1 MGTNP
6 IDGFAIDPDSITYIG
21 EDLKRPECVL
31 AEKDGT
37 VWSTDERG
45 GVVKINPDG
54 SQEFIEQRFETG
66 GAIEGTVPNGMA
78 IADNGDLL
86 IANFGTKFMERIRR
100 NGDTTV
106 MFETLNDGEWPGKL
120 NFVVRDSKNRL

>member
-37 VWSTDERG
+37 VWSADERG

-54 SQEFIEQRFETG
+54 S
-66 GAIEGTVPNGMA
+66 
-78 IADNGDLL
+78 
-86 IANFGTKFMERIRR
+86 
-100 NGDTTV
+100 
-106 MFETLNDGEWPGKL
+106 
-120 NFVVRDSKNRL
+120 